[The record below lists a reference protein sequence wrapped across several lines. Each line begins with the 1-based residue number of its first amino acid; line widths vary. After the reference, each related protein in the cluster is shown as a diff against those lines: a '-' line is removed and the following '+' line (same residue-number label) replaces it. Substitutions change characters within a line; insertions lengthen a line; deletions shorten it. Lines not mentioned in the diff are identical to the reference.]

1 MIYHTRDCP
10 LKFIELLTAT
20 SQENC
25 LDCHRRLLD
34 AAIAKDHGGGTHFYK
49 KIYEPE
55 KIKHARNIS
64 QKPSKPHPPL
74 EITGI
79 SGRQD
84 WQVIKQACK
93 HQPSKSLLRNLK
105 EPRWIGIPNPNWA
118 AAGIRNHGHGSII
131 RSGKHQP
138 LGVEATQS
146 VEDTPQQLL
155 RRGKRSQNVYLGT
168 RRWRWWGR

>member
-1 MIYHTRDCP
+1 MLQLPKIMAVEH
-10 LKFIELLTAT
+10 I
-20 SQENC
+20 SI
-25 LDCHRRLLD
+25 RRYMNRR
-34 AAIAKDHGGGTHFYK
+34 KSNTHETHHK
-49 KIYEPE
+49 NP
-55 KIKHARNIS
+55 
-64 QKPSKPHPPL
+64 PKPHPPL
-74 EITGI
+74 EISGI
-79 SGRQD
+79 SGCQD

-138 LGVEATQS
+138 LGVEAAQS

-155 RRGKRSQNVYLGT
+155 SPSAGQALTKCLARNKTVTMMGT
-168 RRWRWWGR
+168 IKIVVATL